1 MTDAAATRMRC
12 FSCLLISATVL
23 SPHASWS
30 GPISDSTQTVV
41 VLSVDGLAG
50 FYWDDPKAE
59 MPTIRALAD
68 AGASATAMTTVAPT
82 VTWPNHT
89 TLVTGA
95 TPARHGVVGND
106 YYDRLNNR
114 LVALMSDPAGCKVP
128 LVKAPTI
135 YDAAKARG
143 LGTAAIRW
151 PATRGAKTLDWTLP
165 DVFSDELLHEYT
177 TPALV
182 AECREAGIWSD
193 GEAVQSGGRELRIV
207 SDKVC
212 TRVFNFILRTHRP
225 GLALL
230 HLTNVDHV
238 EHQKGP
244 RTAEAYAAIKSAD
257 AQVREVWQEIKRAF
271 PRQTTLL
278 IVSDHGFSP
287 VDRVVLPN
295 IVLRAAGLVE
305 TNNGKATG
313 GSVRVVTQGGAALLY
328 VLDDAQRAAIIEQV
342 RKSCASLEGIGKIVG
357 PGELSEH
364 GFAEPKDD
372 LRAPDMILFAKEGYA
387 FGETATGAESII
399 QLAERKGAHGH
410 DENLSAMDAIFVA
423 WGRGIKPA
431 RLGKI
436 SNLDVAPTIAKLLDL
451 ELPGSEGKPL
461 VEALDE

>member
-1 MTDAAATRMRC
+1 M
-12 FSCLLISATVL
+12 
-23 SPHASWS
+23 
-30 GPISDSTQTVV
+30 
-41 VLSVDGLAG
+41 
-50 FYWDDPKAE
+50 
-59 MPTIRALAD
+59 
-68 AGASATAMTTVAPT
+68 
-82 VTWPNHT
+82 
-89 TLVTGA
+89 
-95 TPARHGVVGND
+95 
-106 YYDRLNNR
+106 
-114 LVALMSDPAGCKVP
+114 
-128 LVKAPTI
+128 PTI

-257 AQVREVWQEIKRAF
+257 VQVREVWQEIKRAF

-313 GSVRVVTQGGAALLY
+313 GSVRVVTQGGAAA
-328 VLDDAQRAAIIEQV
+328 VRARRCAV
-342 RKSCASLEGIGKIVG
+342 RSHHRASEKVVREAWKESGRSLGQESCRSTASPNQKTI
-357 PGELSEH
+357 S
-364 GFAEPKDD
+364 
-372 LRAPDMILFAKEGYA
+372 
-387 FGETATGAESII
+387 
-399 QLAERKGAHGH
+399 AH
-410 DENLSAMDAIFVA
+410 L
-423 WGRGIKPA
+423 
-431 RLGKI
+431 
-436 SNLDVAPTIAKLLDL
+436 T
-451 ELPGSEGKPL
+451 
-461 VEALDE
+461 